1 VNKTFDYDELTVD
14 VMTAAVRDG
23 VLRLQTQVTN
33 VLSSPQQFN
42 PLFTVASAGESYEG
56 RASTYPTI
64 AGAGQVPGPVP
75 VPVELDATVDAR
87 FTMSDAVLTF
97 GNETKNQ
104 AVIPLGS
111 AGAFVPL
118 LDVEGPLPAP
128 LTVGEQSFTFTGSSV
143 SAYGYDGSELNAGT
157 RELVLRMS
165 VANADPAH
173 GYTVDGTVMRF
184 VSGSESLSSGAINN
198 ATLNPGGTARNVRF
212 FADIDNYKAGASL
225 TITIAGADAQQA
237 RISQTI
243 SLTLPALE

>member
-1 VNKTFDYDELTVD
+1 
-14 VMTAAVRDG
+14 
-23 VLRLQTQVTN
+23 
-33 VLSSPQQFN
+33 
-42 PLFTVASAGESYEG
+42 
-56 RASTYPTI
+56 
-64 AGAGQVPGPVP
+64 
-75 VPVELDATVDAR
+75 
-87 FTMSDAVLTF
+87 
-97 GNETKNQ
+97 
-104 AVIPLGS
+104 
-111 AGAFVPL
+111 
-118 LDVEGPLPAP
+118 
-128 LTVGEQSFTFTGSSV
+128 
-143 SAYGYDGSELNAGT
+143 
-157 RELVLRMS
+157 MS